1 MLGKKVVNG
10 VLGLTAVAALFAAI
24 TVQAQTSA
32 TDTGRQSTTGPA
44 TSGQSGSSGQSDQS
58 GQSGSSGQSGQSGSS
73 GQAGQTGTGA
83 TGGMEGATGTGAT
96 ASGAGAMALN
106 SSDRRM
112 LLSMA
117 QANMAEIEAGRMA
130 QTKSQ
135 NEQVKNFAQ
144 QMIDDHT
151 KALEDVRQL
160 AQSKNVTLPTDLD
173 RTHKAKANKLQSL
186 SGEAFDRAYLAQAG
200 VSDHKKHHAMLKK
213 AQSRARDPDLKA
225 LAARTLPAVGQHLST
240 VQQLHKNTAHGSS
253 KAQGQT
259 GSSPEKR

>member
-83 TGGMEGATGTGAT
+83 TGQTGAT

-151 KALEDVRQL
+151 TALEDVRQL

-259 GSSPEKR
+259 GSSPDKR